1 MSKVSFQS
9 VVESVIAFLITGFL
23 GVLYAYFVSG
33 QSSNTALMRNFV
45 ETAFVFFPSVRTGM
59 LMMHDGEG
67 ASTFLTL
74 AFFTVIAMA
83 VCGFLGISKKTFV
96 FVLAILDVLYAFL
109 LFYGDDGFIDEDNE
123 DAHREAR
130 RENTHRAYR
139 KNTYRA
145 SSDSAGKEESYS
157 SGSGRYAGF
166 EYEDEGAS
174 GENEYSYSHS
184 ESAESSYGSYYDDYS
199 YYDGDG
205 YNEYKRENY
214 DYDFSEDLD
223 DDDED
228 EETEQKESSQQS
240 ESSDKSSSDS
250 YNSSSGS
257 GYASS
262 NQESDFDRALRVFGL
277 KLPFSSA
284 DLKKRRNELVKKNH
298 PDHGG
303 TNEKMIEINKAYE
316 LLKRYAS

>member
-9 VVESVIAFLITGFL
+9 VVESVMAFMIAGFL

-33 QSSNTALMRNFV
+33 RNSNVALMRNFV
-45 ETAFVFFPSVRTGM
+45 ETAFVFFPSIRTGM
-59 LMMHDGEG
+59 VMMHCGEG

-74 AFFTVIAMA
+74 AFFTIVAMA

-96 FVLAILDVLYAFL
+96 FVLAILDAIYAFKL
-109 LFYGDDGFIDEDNE
+109 LFDYDGIIDDAKEE
-123 DAHREAR
+123 AREEAR
-130 RENTHRAYR
+130 RENNTYR
-139 KNTYRA
+139 TYRENTYRA

-157 SGSGRYAGF
+157 SGSKRYAGF
-166 EYEDEGAS
+166 EYEDEDTS
-174 GENEYSYSHS
+174 DENEYSYSHS
-184 ESAESSYGSYYDDYS
+184 ESAESSYGSYYNDYS
-199 YYDGDG
+199 YYD
-205 YNEYKRENY
+205 
-214 DYDFSEDLD
+214 
-223 DDDED
+223 DDDEYEREYYNCSED
-228 EETEQKESSQQS
+228 EEDEEDEESEQKESSQQS

-250 YNSSSGS
+250 HNSSGGSGS
-257 GYASS
+257 YTSPH
-262 NQESDFDRALRVFGL
+262 QESDFDKALRVFGL

>member
-1 MSKVSFQS
+1 MSKLSFQS
-9 VVESVIAFLITGFL
+9 VVKSVMAFMIAGFL

-33 QSSNTALMRNFV
+33 QRSNAALMRNFV

-74 AFFTVIAMA
+74 AFFTVVAMA

-96 FVLAILDVLYAFL
+96 FVLAILDAIYAFL
-109 LFYGDDGFIDEDNE
+109 LFYGDDGFIDEDSE
-123 DAHREAR
+123 DACEEAR

-139 KNTYRA
+139 ESTYRA

-157 SGSGRYAGF
+157 SGSKRYAGF
-166 EYEDEGAS
+166 EYEDEDTS

-184 ESAESSYGSYYDDYS
+184 GSTESSYGSYYDDYS
-199 YYDGDG
+199 YYGG
-205 YNEYKRENY
+205 YDDDDEYEREYY
-214 DYDFSEDLD
+214 DCSEDEE
-223 DDDED
+223 DDED
-228 EETEQKESSQQS
+228 EENEQKESSQQS

-284 DLKKRRNELVKKNH
+284 DLKKRRNELVKKI
-298 PDHGG
+298 
-303 TNEKMIEINKAYE
+303 TLIMAVRM
-316 LLKRYAS
+316 KR

>member
-9 VVESVIAFLITGFL
+9 VVESVMAFMIAGFL

-33 QSSNTALMRNFV
+33 RNSNVALMRNFV
-45 ETAFVFFPSVRTGM
+45 ETAFVFFPSIRTGM
-59 LMMHDGEG
+59 VMMHCGEG

-74 AFFTVIAMA
+74 AFFTIVAMA

-96 FVLAILDVLYAFL
+96 FVLAILDAIYAFKL
-109 LFYGDDGFIDEDNE
+109 LFDYDGIIDDAKE
-123 DAHREAR
+123 EAR
-130 RENTHRAYR
+130 RENNTRR
-139 KNTYRA
+139 TYREDTYRD

-166 EYEDEGAS
+166 EYEDENTS
-174 GENEYSYSHS
+174 DENEYSYSHS
-184 ESAESSYGSYYDDYS
+184 GNTESSYGAYYDDYS
-199 YYDGDG
+199 YYDDDD
-205 YNEYKRENY
+205 EYEREYY
-214 DYDFSEDLD
+214 DCSEDE

-228 EETEQKESSQQS
+228 EESEQEESSQQD
-240 ESSDKSSSDS
+240 ESSDKSSDS
-250 YNSSSGS
+250 SHNSSGGSGS
-257 GYASS
+257 YASS